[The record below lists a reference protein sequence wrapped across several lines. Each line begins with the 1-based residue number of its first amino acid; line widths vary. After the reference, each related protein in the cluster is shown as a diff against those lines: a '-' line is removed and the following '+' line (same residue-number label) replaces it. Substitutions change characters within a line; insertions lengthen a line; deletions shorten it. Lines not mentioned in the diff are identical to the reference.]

1 MALKKNIVAIVL
13 LLVVFTALSMASNGF
28 KKDGIVFFKGSFAD
42 ALQQSKLQK
51 KPVFLHVYATWCG
64 PCKKLKRTSY
74 KDAAVGAY
82 YNKNFINV
90 MVDGETEEGRALV
103 YHYQV
108 SSYPTL
114 LIVDSNGRRLATAEG
129 FMEPYILINFGRR
142 VVP

>member
-1 MALKKNIVAIVL
+1 M
-13 LLVVFTALSMASNGF
+13 G
-28 KKDGIVFFKGSFAD
+28 
-42 ALQQSKLQK
+42 Q
-51 KPVFLHVYATWCG
+51 
-64 PCKKLKRTSY
+64 
-74 KDAAVGAY
+74 Y

-103 YHYQV
+103 YHYQI

-114 LIVDSNGRRLATAEG
+114 LIVDSNGLRLAKAEG